1 MFVNLTP
8 HSVRI
13 VTDPDTNHA
22 IVVPPSGTVARVGT
36 ASRQIATFGGVP
48 CHTAVFFDIDFLP
61 PAKPGVRYIA
71 SAQVATRAWKHGRH
85 DVTSPGD
92 LIRDADGNVTGC
104 RGLVVSGLFQ
114 GDDTDV

>member
-13 VTDPDTNHA
+13 VTDPDTDHA
-22 IVVPPSGTVARVGT
+22 IVVPPSGTVARAGT
-36 ASRQIATFGGVP
+36 ASREIATFDGVP
-48 CHTAVFFDIDFLP
+48 CHTVVFFNHDFLP

-71 SAQVATRAWKHGRH
+71 SALVAQRAWKHGRH
-85 DVTSPGD
+85 DVASPGD

-104 RGLVVSGLFQ
+104 RGLVVSAQFQ
-114 GDDTDV
+114 GNTDHV